1 MVKANTR
8 IDGVKHGSFSVFTL
22 ESKRQDGYMMRTFGV
37 TDHKV
42 ATNQFVAN
50 CLRFWNEYKLLS
62 PSCTR
67 MNI

>member
-1 MVKANTR
+1 MKFQEICYQYWPMVKANTR

-42 ATNQFVAN
+42 
-50 CLRFWNEYKLLS
+50 
-62 PSCTR
+62 
-67 MNI
+67 